1 VIGGGVVLNS
11 FDREMLKLAIKAMIV
26 MLRSYA
32 SALNNVADVEE
43 RSGRRFDEVIRDM
56 FSPATLS
63 TLYEMLPSDVYGELM
78 GTFFKIASQLTT
90 VQDPTALSVDQKRK
104 VSSEMI
110 KLASLLEKVVEKL

>member
-1 VIGGGVVLNS
+1 
-11 FDREMLKLAIKAMIV
+11 MLKLAIKAMIE

-43 RSGRRFDEVIRDM
+43 RSGKRFDEVIRDM

-78 GTFFKIASQLTT
+78 GTFFKHS
-90 VQDPTALSVDQKRK
+90 LSTHYSTGSYGSFSRP
-104 VSSEMI
+104 E
-110 KLASLLEKVVEKL
+110 EKGIL

>member
-11 FDREMLKLAIKAMIV
+11 FDRETLKLAIKAMIE
-26 MLRSYA
+26 MLRGYA

-43 RSGRRFDEVIRDM
+43 

-63 TLYEMLPSDVYGELM
+63 TLYEMLPSDVYGELV